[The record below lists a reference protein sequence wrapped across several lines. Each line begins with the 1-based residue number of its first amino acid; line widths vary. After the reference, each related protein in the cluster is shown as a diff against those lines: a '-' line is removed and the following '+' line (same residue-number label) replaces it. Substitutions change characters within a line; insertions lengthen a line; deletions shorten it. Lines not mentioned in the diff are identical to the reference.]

1 MEVKA
6 TFKQTRQGKA
16 YASREQHQ
24 TMKNKMQYNF
34 VHTNPEIN
42 KNYSPVLSCLVDPV
56 QRFIRPR
63 LLMFTNIVFTKVF
76 DMIKA
81 FYIDIKLKKNEQNSQ
96 SL

>member
-6 TFKQTRQGKA
+6 TFKQTGQSKA
-16 YASREQHQ
+16 YASREQHL
-24 TMKNKMQYNF
+24 TMINKMQYNF

-42 KNYSPVLSCLVDPV
+42 KNYSIRVLSCLVDPV

-81 FYIDIKLKKNEQNSQ
+81 FYIDIN
-96 SL
+96 

>member
-1 MEVKA
+1 
-6 TFKQTRQGKA
+6 
-16 YASREQHQ
+16 
-24 TMKNKMQYNF
+24 MKNKMQYNF

-42 KNYSPVLSCLVDPV
+42 KNYSIRVLSCLVDPV
-56 QRFIRPR
+56 QR